1 MRVRTLSTTI
11 RSTRDDNQGTAQS
24 GVTSGVVQ
32 TAVVLVECLVFK
44 TFSFGTGGDGRATR
58 WLLEM
63 QYVSVLQRSKRI
75 AHHRWRMDAAHSRFY
90 SGDAHITSDGLVG
103 YDVTEALPTYEYHRD
118 QLVSL
123 GYFFH
128 VQYKF
133 DQVPNVDGVHGAIWR
148 QAKAAFPDNAHI
160 TFSHPGYELQ
170 VWDRPDR
177 RAAWDSFH
185 AEINV
190 ADFAERN
197 LE

>member
-1 MRVRTLSTTI
+1 MARSLKHQSAGALENCQVDPSRIESEFYTSVPTTAAKSMKRRLLCTI
-11 RSTRDDNQGTAQS
+11 LIGGLCSLL
-24 GVTSGVVQ
+24 
-32 TAVVLVECLVFK
+32 LV
-44 TFSFGTGGDGRATR
+44 
-58 WLLEM
+58 
-63 QYVSVLQRSKRI
+63 VSVLQRSLRI
-75 AHHRWRMDAAHSRFY
+75 AYHRWRMDAAHSRFY

-128 VQYKF
+128 VQYEF
-133 DQVPNVDGVHGAIWR
+133 DQLPNVDGVHGGIWR

-160 TFSHPGYELQ
+160 TFSNPGYELQ